1 MRDEARL
8 HDRPIGVTRLQTTSI
23 WPWSILLK
31 SWNLISAIILIS
43 LDNGTLSLRSSN
55 YALFTL
61 VPLSIRAIPS
71 LQLFKSDS
79 SSSSLSSSAICFHT
93 TPSLPSSALS
103 CMAFLQ
109 SQESCLNSP
118 ASGHLH
124 VLHSTSSCWSEST
137 NIRTT
142 TFQTTFD
149 LTLHCSFQ
157 YQLHG
162 HSPIEHILSY
172 STLSRVPQLSTF
184 LKPCTFSLGHLSWMV
199 IIGFLVVV

>member
-79 SSSSLSSSAICFHT
+79 SSSSLSSSAFIPLPPFH
-93 TPSLPSSALS
+93 PLPS
-103 CMAFLQ
+103 
-109 SQESCLNSP
+109 P
-118 ASGHLH
+118 A
-124 VLHSTSSCWSEST
+124 W
-137 NIRTT
+137 
-142 TFQTTFD
+142 
-149 LTLHCSFQ
+149 
-157 YQLHG
+157 
-162 HSPIEHILSY
+162 LSY
-172 STLSRVPQLSTF
+172 SPRRAVSILLPQDICMCYIPPPPVGLKVPTSGPLPSRPPLT
-184 LKPCTFSLGHLSWMV
+184 
-199 IIGFLVVV
+199 

>member
-8 HDRPIGVTRLQTTSI
+8 HDRPIGVTKLQTTSI

-103 CMAFLQ
+103 CMACPRRAVSILLPQ
-109 SQESCLNSP
+109 DICMCYIPPPPVGLKVP
-118 ASGHLH
+118 TSGPLP
-124 VLHSTSSCWSEST
+124 S
-137 NIRTT
+137 RPP
-142 TFQTTFD
+142 
-149 LTLHCSFQ
+149 LT
-157 YQLHG
+157 
-162 HSPIEHILSY
+162 
-172 STLSRVPQLSTF
+172 
-184 LKPCTFSLGHLSWMV
+184 
-199 IIGFLVVV
+199 

>member
-79 SSSSLSSSAICFHT
+79 SSSSLSSSAFIPLPPFH
-93 TPSLPSSALS
+93 PLPSPAWLVPGELS
-103 CMAFLQ
+103 QF
-109 SQESCLNSP
+109 SCLRIFACATFHLLLLVWKYQHQDHYLPDHLWLNSSLLLP
-118 ASGHLH
+118 ISAPWSLSNRAHP
-124 VLHSTSSCWSEST
+124 VLF
-137 NIRTT
+137 N
-142 TFQTTFD
+142 F
-149 LTLHCSFQ
+149 
-157 YQLHG
+157 
-162 HSPIEHILSY
+162 
-172 STLSRVPQLSTF
+172 
-184 LKPCTFSLGHLSWMV
+184 K
-199 IIGFLVVV
+199 